1 MDDEELLER
10 LTLANTGPCEV
21 SAWSEW
27 SVCSHPCTPS
37 DVRDAPY
44 QWRVRQVTKRGD
56 IGLPCPN
63 LYESRPCQPAPP
75 PCTAQDCVM
84 GAWSDW
90 SPCSGDGG
98 TLSCGAGTAFR
109 HRAIVTAPSGVGAR
123 PCEPTVAFEAC
134 TRNACQVGCR
144 TEPWGPWSECSETC
158 GGGRQS
164 RTRVVHQPSVFGAL
178 PACGDVAANT
188 HPREERDCNT
198 HSCGND
204 CVLGPWQRFGD
215 CAGPCG
221 GVGTQLWIR
230 PRIAEATAGRTPCP
244 PPDSP
249 QRHEY
254 RPCTTAACAAQPPSS
269 SAVPGEPQPT
279 TTPPPPAEPPAP
291 PPDEPIEPPA
301 PPPSSGPGTQQ
312 PATDQPPS
320 PPSSGPG
327 AAPVAALSAASLEP
341 PPAPWPV
348 IGGVLAVMVFLAL
361 ALLSTRGRTDSG
373 LGEGGSGGGRFGLR
387 GSLLWRG

>member
-1 MDDEELLER
+1 MDDEELIER

-84 GAWSDW
+84 GSWSDW

-204 CVLGPWQRFGD
+204 CVLGPWQRFGE

-230 PRIAEATAGRTPCP
+230 PRIAEATPGRTPCP

-254 RPCTTAACAAQPPSS
+254 RPCTTAACAAPQPSS
-269 SAVPGEPQPT
+269 SPAVPGEPEPT
-279 TTPPPPAEPPAP
+279 TSPPPPAEPPAP
-291 PPDEPIEPPA
+291 PPDEPVEAPTPPPTNQPSSPPPA
-301 PPPSSGPGTQQ
+301 LPPP
-312 PATDQPPS
+312 PA
-320 PPSSGPG
+320 GPG
-327 AAPVAALSAASLEP
+327 AAPAAPLASPDAA

-361 ALLSTRGRTDSG
+361 ALLSTRGRAAGAD
-373 LGEGGSGGGRFGLR
+373 EGAAGGGRFGLR